1 MAYVPFRFFSMIDVS
16 ILMATELF
24 PPWGTM
30 ISAYRFVGSMNCRC
44 MGFTVFLGTVPAPC
58 SLSALIPLCR
68 GDITLESLS
77 SASRCYKYLDVHQ
90 VP

>member
-44 MGFTVFLGTVPAPC
+44 MGFTVPQGGNNSVAINMLTSIIEKNLKGT
-58 SLSALIPLCR
+58 
-68 GDITLESLS
+68 
-77 SASRCYKYLDVHQ
+77 
-90 VP
+90 